1 MIPVISRIAL
11 RYIAAALVT
20 YGIVSSDIGGSLGA
34 DPDILVGVEIA
45 VGALIAASVELWYF
59 FAKRWGKPT

>member
-11 RYIAAALVT
+11 RYVAAALVT
-20 YGIVSSDIGGSLGA
+20 YGVITSDIGEALGS

-45 VGALIAASVELWYF
+45 AGALIAGAVEVWCCL
-59 FAKRWGKPT
+59 ARRWGWR